1 MKISLFEICALRC
14 GKIMEYCLYI
24 KNRKK
29 AMPIPVGD
37 DIAGTGNFTERLN
50 IIYEF

>member
-1 MKISLFEICALRC
+1 MKISLFEICVLRC
-14 GKIMEYCLYI
+14 GKIIEYCLYI

-29 AMPIPVGD
+29 AMPIPVGYG
-37 DIAGTGNFTERLN
+37 IAGTGIFTERLN